1 MDESTGLRV
10 RTYGPEGPV
19 VIVLHGGPG
28 AAGEAAPL
36 ARGLASR
43 FRVLE
48 PWQRPGGEG
57 PLSVARHVA
66 DLHELV
72 LSQCSDD
79 RPALVGHS
87 WGAMLA
93 LAYAAEHPESAGPL
107 VLVGCGTFDTS
118 SRARMQEVLD
128 ERMGDEL
135 RQRLRHLS
143 QQISDPREQLVRQ
156 YECTKPLYLVDP
168 IAEEKE
174 ETEPLDVRAHCE
186 TWADMLR
193 LQAAGVYPA
202 AFAKIRFP
210 VLMLH
215 GTQDPHPG
223 PMIRASLASHL
234 PQLEYREWDRCGHYP
249 WLERHVRDEFFTVL
263 RTWLLDSLQEYGEDS
278 RCCNAHCVPAATA
291 SCEGAGPTAGLD
303 SRAIPQGATDAESYM
318 PDDTGNACRISR
330 RLRRLRK

>member
-1 MDESTGLRV
+1 MDRLASLRV

-36 ARGLASR
+36 ARGLAGR
-43 FRVLE
+43 FHVVE
-48 PWQRPGGEG
+48 PWQRPSGDE

-66 DLHELV
+66 DLHEV
-72 LSQCSDD
+72 VHSQGNVEC
-79 RPALVGHS
+79 PALVGHS

-107 VLVGCGTFDTS
+107 VLVGCGTFDTA
-118 SRARMQEVLD
+118 SRARMHAVLD
-128 ERMGDEL
+128 DRMGDEL
-135 RQRLRHLS
+135 RQRLRQLP
-143 QQISDPREQLVRQ
+143 QQVSDPRERLVRQ
-156 YECTKPLYLVDP
+156 YEWTKPLYLVDP
-168 IAEEKE
+168 IDEEQE
-174 ETEPLDVRAHCE
+174 EIEPPDVRAHRE

-202 AFAKIRFP
+202 AFAKIRSP

-215 GTQDPHPG
+215 GAQDPHPG

-263 RTWLLDSLQEYGEDS
+263 RTWLLDSLQEHGENS

-303 SRAIPQGATDAESYM
+303 SRAITQGATDAESYM